1 MGDMALETS
10 SPIIDFHIHVFQEP
24 WHPWVMEFLRKVN
37 PKAYASKP
45 LKTHEL
51 LRILDDVGVEYGV
64 VLAENAPAVTGIV
77 SNRYVAEFCSESDR
91 LIPFASIN
99 PNTSPDMVRELE
111 EAYELGCRGLKLLP
125 SYMFF
130 YPNESRMYRLYEKAE
145 ELDIPVMFHTGTSV
159 FKNVRQKYADPI
171 YIDDVAVDFPDLK
184 IVLSH
189 SGRGM
194 WYQTATML
202 ARIHE
207 NVYLEIAGLPPKKLL
222 EYIPNLEELADK
234 IIFGSDFPAA
244 DIAENIRQIRALP
257 VSNSAKR
264 KILGGNAL
272 RLLAL
277 ST

>member
-1 MGDMALETS
+1 MDTV
-10 SPIIDFHIHVFQEP
+10 PIIDFHIHVFQEP
-24 WHPWVMEFLRKVN
+24 WHPWVMDFLRKVN
-37 PKAYASKP
+37 PNPELLRP
-45 LKTHEL
+45 LQTNQI
-51 LRILDDVGVEYGV
+51 LRILDDAGVNYGV

-77 SNRYVAEFCSESDR
+77 SNRYVAEFCKESHR

-99 PNTSPDMVRELE
+99 PNTSPDMVGELE

-171 YIDDVAVDFPDLK
+171 HIDDVAVDFPKLR

-194 WYQTATML
+194 WYQTAAML

-207 NVYLEIAGLPPKKLL
+207 NVYLEVAGLPPRKLL

-244 DIAENIRQIRALP
+244 DIAENIKQIRALP
-257 VSNSAKR
+257 VSDSAKR
-264 KILGGNAL
+264 KILGENAL
-272 RLLAL
+272 KLLKL
-277 ST
+277 

>member
-1 MGDMALETS
+1 MDDPSIPT
-10 SPIIDFHIHVFQEP
+10 IDFHIHVFQEP
-24 WHPWVMEFLRKVN
+24 WHPWVMDFLRKVN
-37 PKAYASKP
+37 PKAYTSRP
-45 LKTHEL
+45 LRSDEL
-51 LRILDDVGVEYGV
+51 LKILDDAGVEYGV

-77 SNRYVAEFCSESDR
+77 SNEYVAEFCRGSDR

-99 PNTSPDMVRELE
+99 PNTSPDMVEELE

-130 YPNESRMYRLYEKAE
+130 YPNESRMYRLYEKAA

-171 YIDDVAVDFPDLK
+171 YIDDVAVDFPELRL
-184 IVLSH
+184 VLSH

-194 WYQTATML
+194 WYETATML
-202 ARIHE
+202 ARIHK
-207 NVYLEIAGLPPKKLL
+207 NVYLEIAGLPPKRLL

-244 DIAENIRQIRALP
+244 DIAGNIRQIRALP
-257 VSNSAKR
+257 LSDGAKR
-264 KILGGNAL
+264 KILGENAL
-272 RLLAL
+272 KLLKL
-277 ST
+277 QH